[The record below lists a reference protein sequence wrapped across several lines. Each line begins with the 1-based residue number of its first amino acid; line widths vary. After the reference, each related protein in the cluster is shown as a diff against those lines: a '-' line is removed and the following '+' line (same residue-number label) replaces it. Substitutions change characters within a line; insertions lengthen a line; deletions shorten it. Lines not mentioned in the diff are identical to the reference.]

1 MVRSR
6 FATVRTPVESENA
19 ARDPCILCG
28 ARDAALLSRKDRRG
42 RPLRTVLCRG
52 CGLAWSDPLPA
63 PDALAS
69 YYRDRYR
76 REYQGTQRPRRVHI
90 YRNGRNAIDRFHQL
104 RPWLPPQAR
113 VLDVGCGGGELL
125 YLFARQ
131 GFLATGIEP
140 HVGYAEFAIREY
152 GLDVRTGSVDQVE
165 LEAASFDLIA
175 LYHVLEH
182 TLSPDLVLARLR
194 RWLKPTG
201 ALAVE
206 VPNLEATCQAPN
218 HRFHRAHLFH
228 FTRATLAALGQREG
242 LCAEH
247 VELSEDGGNLF
258 MVFRPAKPAP
268 VDRTALRKNFVRV
281 QSRLTQHTWLQHYT
295 SPRPYLRAM
304 RRLVRTLAELWAVRS
319 RRRGREI
326 LDACFAALPVA

>member
-6 FATVRTPVESENA
+6 FATVRNSVESENA
-19 ARDPCILCG
+19 ARGPCTLCG

-52 CGLAWSDPLPA
+52 CGLAWSDPLPS

-76 REYQGTQRPRRVHI
+76 REYQGTQCPRRIHI

-131 GFLATGIEP
+131 GYFATGIEP
-140 HVGYAEFAIREY
+140 HAGYAEFAIREY
-152 GLDVRTGSVDQVE
+152 ELDVRIGSVDQVE

-182 TLSPDLVLARLR
+182 TRSPDLVLARLR

-247 VELSEDGGNLF
+247 AELSEDGGNLF
-258 MVFRPAKPAP
+258 MVFRPAIPAP
-268 VDRTALRKNFVRV
+268 VDRTALRKNFLHVHR
-281 QSRLTQHTWLQHYT
+281 RLAQHTWLRHYA

-304 RRLVRTLAELWAVRS
+304 RRLARTLAEHWAVRG
-319 RRRGREI
+319 RQRGREI
-326 LDACFAALPVA
+326 LDFCFSALPAA